1 MTFSNRVAVVT
12 GGAGRVGRPLCEK
25 FADAGVAVAVVDI
38 DAEGAEA
45 EAEKIRQAGG
55 NARGYAMDIQS
66 TESVRAAA
74 GAILA
79 DFGRCDILV
88 NNAGVWRRKL
98 IEEMDE
104 DLWLFHM
111 NLNLNG
117 VFRVT
122 KAFLPGML
130 ERRYGRIVNVGSI
143 AGEVGLPF
151 FGAYATAKAGVK
163 VFTETLAM
171 EVAKRGV
178 TVNSVSPGMIADA
191 PDGPTKMTWVERCG
205 TGAEVADVILFLAA
219 DEAAFITGADYAVDG
234 GRTLG
239 PRFADV

>member
-1 MTFSNRVAVVT
+1 MVFADRVAVVT

-25 FADAGVAVAVVDI
+25 FAAAGVAVAVVDI
-38 DAEGAEA
+38 DAAGAET
-45 EAEKIRQAGG
+45 EAEKIRAAGG
-55 NARGYAMDIQS
+55 VAREYAMDVQS
-66 TESVRAAA
+66 SESVRDAAA
-74 GAILA
+74 RILA
-79 DFGRCDILV
+79 DFGRADILI

-98 IEEMDE
+98 LGEMHEEF
-104 DLWLFHM
+104 WLFHI

-130 ERRYGRIVNVGSI
+130 ERGYGRIVNLGSI

-151 FGAYATAKAGVK
+151 YGAYATAKAGVIM
-163 VFTETLAM
+163 FTKTLAM

-178 TVNSVSPGMIADA
+178 TVNCVSPGMIGDRPDA
-191 PDGPTKMTWVERCG
+191 PIKQTWVERWG
-205 TGAEVADVILFLAA
+205 TGPEVADLIVFLAA
-219 DEAAFITGADYAVDG
+219 DESSFITGADYTIDG
-234 GRTLG
+234 GRILG

>member
-1 MTFSNRVAVVT
+1 MVFADRVAVVT

-25 FADAGVAVAVVDI
+25 FAAEGVAVAVVDI
-38 DAEGAEA
+38 DADGAEA
-45 EAEKIRQAGG
+45 EAEKIRASGG
-55 NARGYAMDIQS
+55 VARGYAMDVQS
-66 TESVRAAA
+66 SDSVRDASAR
-74 GAILA
+74 ILA
-79 DFGRCDILV
+79 DFGRADILV

-98 IEEMDE
+98 LEEMDE
-104 DLWLFHM
+104 EFWLFHI

-130 ERRYGRIVNVGSI
+130 ERGYGRIVNLGSI

-151 FGAYATAKAGVK
+151 YGAYATSKAGVIMFAK
-163 VFTETLAM
+163 TLAM

-178 TVNSVSPGMIADA
+178 TVNCVSPGMIGDRPDA
-191 PDGPTKMTWVERCG
+191 PIKQTWIERWG
-205 TGAEVADVILFLAA
+205 TGPEVADLIVFLSA
-219 DEAAFITGADYAVDG
+219 DESSFITGVDYTIDG
-234 GRTLG
+234 GRILG

>member
-1 MTFSNRVAVVT
+1 MTFANRIAVVT

-25 FADAGVAVAVVDI
+25 FAAAGVAVAVVDVN
-38 DAEGAEA
+38 AEGAEA
-45 EAEKIRQAGG
+45 EAEKIRQSGG
-55 NARGYAMDIQS
+55 TAKGYCMDIQS
-66 TESVRAAA
+66 GESVREAA
-74 GAILA
+74 GKILA

-88 NNAGVWRRKL
+88 NNAGVWRRQL

-104 DLWLFHM
+104 DFWNFHI
-111 NLNLNG
+111 NLNLTG

-130 ERRYGRIVNVGSI
+130 ERKYGRIINVGSI

-151 FGAYATAKAGVK
+151 FGAYATSKAGVK
-163 VFTETLAM
+163 VFTQTLAM
-171 EVAKRGV
+171 EVAKRGI
-178 TVNSVSPGMIADA
+178 TVNSVSPGMIGDTPAA
-191 PDGPTKMTWVERCG
+191 PIKQTWVERWG
-205 TGAEVADVILFLAA
+205 TGPEVADVILFLAA
-219 DEAAFITGADYAVDG
+219 DEASFITGANYAVDG